1 MKKIGIYGGSF
12 DPVHVD
18 HVNICK
24 AFYSA
29 LGLDEVC
36 VVPARLSPFKQ
47 KNGAPAEDRYNMLRI
62 AFSDCPF
69 VTVSR
74 FEIDSES
81 VNYSY
86 LTVKHFAKET
96 NSKLYFLI
104 GADSLNTFATWKNPD
119 IIASLSTVCV
129 VARDK
134 ENTDPATVAFYKK
147 YGYKPVI
154 VPFTGHCSS
163 TVAREYLAL
172 GLSTADMLLPCVGE
186 YIEKND
192 LYLPDKYHEFLRANS
207 KPSRLVHTVGVEIT
221 AKRYAEKTGADVQKA
236 MFAALLH
243 DNAKYLKKED
253 YPDFECG
260 ADVPEPIVHQFLG
273 AYVAEKVLGVN
284 DEEVLNAIKWH
295 TTGRP
300 DMGLLEKIIY
310 TADLLEPGRNFPG
323 VDVLRKAV
331 DDDFESGFRLCVREL
346 LKFLQAGGEA
356 VYYMSVLTDEY
367 YNGGKN

>member
-12 DPVHVD
+12 DPVHID

-24 AFYSA
+24 AFHSA
-29 LGLDEVC
+29 LGLDEVY

-47 KNGAPAEDRYNMLRI
+47 KNGASAEDRYNMLRL

-74 FEIDSES
+74 FEIDSEN

-86 LTVKHFAKET
+86 LTVKHFAEEE
-96 NSKLYFLI
+96 NAKLYFLI
-104 GADSLNTFATWKNPD
+104 GADSLNTFVTWKNPD
-119 IIASLSTVCV
+119 IIAGLSTVCV

-134 ENTDPATVAFYKK
+134 EDTNAATDIFYKK

-154 VPFTGHCSS
+154 VPFTGYCSS

-186 YIEKND
+186 YIEKNN
-192 LYLPDKYHEFLRANS
+192 LYLPDKYHEFLRAHS

-221 AKRYAEKTGADVQKA
+221 AKRYAEKTGANVQKA

-243 DNAKYLKKED
+243 DNAKYLSKED
-253 YPDFECG
+253 YPDFKCDE
-260 ADVPEPIVHQFLG
+260 DVPEPIIHQFLG
-273 AYVAEKVLGVN
+273 AYVAEKVLGVE
-284 DEEVLNAIKWH
+284 DAEVLNAIKWH

-310 TADLLEPGRNFPG
+310 TADLLEPGRKFPG
-323 VDVLRKAV
+323 VDLLRKAV
-331 DDDFESGFRLCVREL
+331 DDDFESGFRLCVSEL
-346 LKFLQAGGEA
+346 LKFLQAGNES
-356 VYYMSVLTDEY
+356 VYYMSVLTNEY
-367 YNGGKN
+367 YNGDKK